1 MSVTFGFYNS
11 KEGDRRY
18 DAIQMS
24 SIFDGIIQDG
34 ILQHVG
40 TAMVVKESEAMIIN
54 VGVGRA
60 WFNHTWTLNDALLP
74 LVVPQSEILLNRYDA
89 VVLEVDSREAVR
101 ANDIKI
107 IKGTPASNPTK
118 PTMVKTNDRWQY
130 PLAYIYVGAGVTSI
144 RQANITNCVGTS
156 ECPFVTAPLDKV
168 EIDDLIAQWQDQWK
182 EFYEKQTTD
191 MEETN
196 KFWKEQWSTWFLAQT
211 EEIQSAYLTWEAQ
224 WNLWYSEH
232 TEFREWFDQL
242 QALLDGNTA
251 ASLAKKLLELQEQ
264 VDILNQFSSNLEN
277 EYTVYQK
284 LYDNGYRTYGDVL
297 DSSDAPITDS
307 NLDTVIGRTYSSDL
321 LRDSNGDVIEG
332 RAIFVIK

>member
-1 MSVTFGFYNS
+1 M
-11 KEGDRRY
+11 
-18 DAIQMS
+18 
-24 SIFDGIIQDG
+24 
-34 ILQHVG
+34 
-40 TAMVVKESEAMIIN
+40 
-54 VGVGRA
+54 
-60 WFNHTWTLNDALLP
+60 
-74 LVVPQSEILLNRYDA
+74 
-89 VVLEVDSREAVR
+89 
-101 ANDIKI
+101 
-107 IKGTPASNPTK
+107 
-118 PTMVKTNDRWQY
+118 
-130 PLAYIYVGAGVTSI
+130 
-144 RQANITNCVGTS
+144 
-156 ECPFVTAPLDKV
+156 DKV

-232 TEFREWFDQL
+232 TADMETTSTYWKEKWEAWFNEYTSINTAEMADWKQKSETEFRDWFEQL
-242 QALLDGNTA
+242 QVLLDDNTA

-297 DSSDAPITDS
+297 DSSDASITDS

>member
-232 TEFREWFDQL
+232 TAFREWFDQL